1 MRDASEIS
9 RAVRYS
15 NAAQIIA
22 MTVAWALILIV
33 SDRVFSKHLF
43 APSPV
48 ALAEF
53 TKPQG
58 RMLIEH
64 VGCSGALEGVRQ
76 AMEGLRWVG
85 NVQVVGEGHAGT
97 PPSPSSCR
105 RGFILEVADVRQ
117 ADFIELVRVLRKAG
131 AVPGEIEFG
140 GVPHFALRAE
150 VSGLV
155 GCPEC
160 AFAARQAMIPK
171 RDPRLGGTLKW
182 LDSARVS
189 AEERTITAYVRF
201 GYVADVGEMLN
212 TLEQAGFPLTSLR
225 IEIGP
230 RA

>member
-1 MRDASEIS
+1 MRDAQETS

-15 NAAQIIA
+15 NARQIIA

-33 SDRVFSKHLF
+33 TDRVFSKHLL
-43 APSPV
+43 APSPE

-53 TKPQG
+53 TKPQV
-58 RMLIEH
+58 RMLIDH
-64 VGCSGALEGVRQ
+64 VGCRGTVEDVRQ
-76 AMEGLRWVG
+76 TIAGLTWVG
-85 NVQVVGEGHAGT
+85 KVEVT
-97 PPSPSSCR
+97 PPSPSSCG
-105 RGFILEVADVRQ
+105 RGFVLDVADVRQ
-117 ADFIELVRVLRKAG
+117 ADFIELTRAIRKAG

-150 VSGLV
+150 VSDLV

-160 AFAARQAMIPK
+160 ALAARRAMTPK

-189 AEERTITAYVRF
+189 AEERTITAYPRF
-201 GYVADVGEMLN
+201 GYVADVGEMLK
-212 TLEQAGFPLTSLR
+212 TLEHAGFPLTSLR
-225 IEIGP
+225 IEVGP